1 MQYKT
6 QGIIIRRRNFGEA
19 DRILTIFTRDHGK
32 ISAIAKGVRKPLS
45 RLGGHLELFYTVNLI
60 LAEGK
65 NFDTITGSE
74 VIEDFSSLRQ
84 NLTLTGQAYYMAEIV
99 DKLTG
104 ENLESKVIFNLL
116 CDTLTS
122 LNYNKKHLILN
133 YFELQLLSHLGHK
146 PETTVCVKCRNKLD
160 SETTL
165 WSSSLGGLICQ
176 SCRQGVGDSIVANQ
190 DVIKIMRLLLSEDVG
205 IVNKLNTNNDLN
217 NELDKITNDY
227 LEYISEKKF
236 LSRNFSKVKNEQLA
250 MA

>member
-104 ENLESKVIFNLL
+104 ESLESKVIFNLL

-122 LNYNKKHLILN
+122 LNHNKKHLILN

-146 PETTVCVKCRNKLD
+146 PETAVCVKCRNKLD
-160 SETTL
+160 SKTTL

-176 SCRQGVGDSIVANQ
+176 SCCQGVGDSIVANQ
-190 DVIKIMRLLLSEDVG
+190 DIIKIMRLLLSEDVG

-236 LSRNFSKVKNEQLA
+236 LSKNFIKGKK
-250 MA
+250 